1 MNPLPIELAQF
12 VDEYLS
18 ILQLERNLSKL
29 TIEAYK
35 NDLNQFFIFLI
46 EKKVTDLNEITG
58 KEIVLFFSLLNK
70 LGLSDTST
78 ARYFSS
84 LKGFFKFL
92 ILSGY
97 IVENPIDKLKS
108 PRIAKKLPEVLNIN
122 EIDKILNQPSIEDV
136 TGIRDRTILEV
147 FYACGLRVS
156 ELISMKISDL
166 YLDDEAIRVFGKG
179 SKERVVP
186 IGSSAIKWIRKYL
199 IESRPILE
207 KKGKSFTV
215 LFLNRRGTKFS
226 RMGLWK
232 MISQYTKLAGIEKN
246 VHPHTF
252 RHSFATHLLEGGADL
267 RAVQEMLGHAD
278 ISTTQIYTHIDRDF
292 IKQEHKRFHPRG

>member
-1 MNPLPIELAQF
+1 LNPLPIELAQF

-58 KEIVLFFSLLNK
+58 KEIVLFFSLLNR

-122 EIDKILNQPSIEDV
+122 EIDKILNQPSINDV

-207 KKGKSFTV
+207 KKGKSFTS

>member
-1 MNPLPIELAQF
+1 LNALPIELAQF

-58 KEIVLFFSLLNK
+58 KEIALFFSLLNK

-92 ILSGY
+92 MLSNY
-97 IVENPIDKLKS
+97 ITENPIEKLNS

-122 EIDKILNQPSIEDV
+122 EIDKIFSQPSVDDV

-156 ELISMKISDL
+156 ELINMKISDL

-199 IESRPILE
+199 IESRPMLE
-207 KKGKSFTV
+207 KKGKSFTW

-232 MISQYTKLAGIEKN
+232 MISQYTKTAGIEKN

>member
-1 MNPLPIELAQF
+1 M
-12 VDEYLS
+12 DEYLS

-92 ILSGY
+92 ISSNY
-97 IVENPIDKLKS
+97 VTENPIEKLSS

-122 EIDKILNQPSIEDV
+122 EIDLILSQPKIDDV
-136 TGIRDRTILEV
+136 TGIRDRAILEV

-156 ELISMKISDL
+156 ELINLKISDL
-166 YLDDEAIRVFGKG
+166 YLNDEAIRVFGKG
-179 SKERVVP
+179 SKERIVP
-186 IGSSAIKWIRKYL
+186 IGSSAINWIRKYL
-199 IESRPILE
+199 TESRPMLE
-207 KKGKSFTV
+207 KKGKSFTS
-215 LFLNRRGTKFS
+215 LFLNKRGTNFS

-232 MISQYTKLAGIEKN
+232 MIYQYTKSAGIKKN

>member
-1 MNPLPIELAQF
+1 LNPLPIELAQF